1 MHILMSTHPQDTFS
15 RKLDQLRKS
24 TAQDNQLTRLSH
36 YINTGFPCEKKNLL
50 TDLQEFWNFRDTL
63 SIENGLL
70 TCGSRIIVPHEMK
83 VEMLQYI
90 HEGHQGK
97 ERCLL
102 RARNTVFWPKITYDI
117 QEIIERCIIWQE
129 HGKSQSIIGTT
140 QELPPFPWHT
150 LATDIFYWKRMDF
163 LIVADVFSKYF
174 LVRKLANSSSAAVCA
189 EIATI
194 VTELGL
200 PHIIRND
207 NGPCYNSKEFQ
218 QLLQH
223 YNITHHTSNP
233 HHPRSNGF
241 VERMVG
247 VAKKLMDKAGSEGK
261 PWISGLYEYR
271 VTPQSGSIASPLQL
285 ITQCTPREKD
295 LPQLPSTLGA
305 QEMYETHQE
314 LIRRQQ
320 HKLEKNYI
328 ELTPGMAVWVQ
339 HRQNTSWEPA
349 TVVSQSSSNSYWI
362 MQENGTD
369 QPRVYRKTRTMLKI
383 RCTDVRETR
392 HNYSQ
397 STESEKAKF
406 QTPSTSNEARNY
418 VEHNSVEEI

>member
-1 MHILMSTHPQDTFS
+1 
-15 RKLDQLRKS
+15 
-24 TAQDNQLTRLSH
+24 
-36 YINTGFPCEKKNLL
+36 
-50 TDLQEFWNFRDTL
+50 
-63 SIENGLL
+63 
-70 TCGSRIIVPHEMK
+70 
-83 VEMLQYI
+83 MLQYI
-90 HEGHQGK
+90 HNGHQGK

-102 RARNTVFWPKITYDI
+102 RARNTVFWPRITYDI
-117 QEIIERCIIWQE
+117 QELIERCIICQE
-129 HGKSQSIIGTT
+129 HRKSQPITGIT

-174 LVRKLANSSSAAVCA
+174 LVRKLANSTSAVVCA

-200 PHIIRND
+200 PHIIRSD

-218 QLLQH
+218 KLLQC
-223 YNITHHTSNP
+223 YNITHHTSSP

-285 ITQCTPREKD
+285 ITQRTPREKD

-305 QEMYETHQE
+305 QEMYETCQE
-314 LIRRQQ
+314 LIRRQPN
-320 HKLEKNYI
+320 KPERNYI

-362 MQENGTD
+362 MQENDTD
-369 QPRVYRKTRTMLKI
+369 QSKVYRRTRSMLKI
-383 RCTDVRETR
+383 RSTDVLQTR

-397 STESEKAKF
+397 LTEIEKAKF
-406 QTPSTSNEARNY
+406 QTPFTCNDERNFVKCNPVKKISDDLVYLTKDTSSASILSELEEREEITGDVPAPADIPAPADTL
-418 VEHNSVEEI
+418 ETVEEQPYTPGSRKSTRKNLGRPASTFSDFYM

>member
-1 MHILMSTHPQDTFS
+1 
-15 RKLDQLRKS
+15 
-24 TAQDNQLTRLSH
+24 
-36 YINTGFPCEKKNLL
+36 
-50 TDLQEFWNFRDTL
+50 
-63 SIENGLL
+63 
-70 TCGSRIIVPHEMK
+70 
-83 VEMLQYI
+83 
-90 HEGHQGK
+90 
-97 ERCLL
+97 
-102 RARNTVFWPKITYDI
+102 
-117 QEIIERCIIWQE
+117 
-129 HGKSQSIIGTT
+129 
-140 QELPPFPWHT
+140 
-150 LATDIFYWKRMDF
+150 MDF

-174 LVRKLANSSSAAVCA
+174 LARKLANSTSAAVCA

-200 PHIIRND
+200 PHSIRSD

-223 YNITHHTSNP
+223 YNITHHTSSP

-241 VERMVG
+241 VERMIG

-285 ITQCTPREKD
+285 ITQHTPREKD

-314 LIRRQQ
+314 LIRRQPN
-320 HKLEKNYI
+320 KPERNYI

-339 HRQNTSWEPA
+339 HGQNTSWEPA

-369 QPRVYRKTRTMLKI
+369 QPRVYRRTRSMLKI
-383 RCTDVRETR
+383 RCTDIRQTR

-397 STESEKAKF
+397 LTEIEKAKF
-406 QTPSTSNEARNY
+406 QTPFTYNDERNF
-418 VEHNSVEEI
+418 VEHNPVKEISDDLVHLTKSHTSSVSDFIFSERREEIAENVPAPADVPAPAPADTLETVEEQPYIPGSRKSMRKNPGR

>member
-1 MHILMSTHPQDTFS
+1 
-15 RKLDQLRKS
+15 
-24 TAQDNQLTRLSH
+24 
-36 YINTGFPCEKKNLL
+36 
-50 TDLQEFWNFRDTL
+50 
-63 SIENGLL
+63 
-70 TCGSRIIVPHEMK
+70 
-83 VEMLQYI
+83 MLQYI
-90 HEGHQGK
+90 HNGHQGE

-117 QEIIERCIIWQE
+117 QELIERCIICQE
-129 HGKSQSIIGTT
+129 HSIIGIT

-189 EIATI
+189 EIATF

-200 PHIIRND
+200 PHIIRSD

-218 QLLQH
+218 QLLQC
-223 YNITHHTSNP
+223 YNITHHTSSP

-314 LIRRQQ
+314 LIRRQPN
-320 HKLEKNYI
+320 KPERNYI

-349 TVVSQSSSNSYWI
+349 TVLSQSSSNSYWI

-369 QPRVYRKTRTMLKI
+369 QPKVYRRTRSMLKI
-383 RCTDVRETR
+383 RCTDVQQTR

-397 STESEKAKF
+397 LTETEKAKF
-406 QTPSTSNEARNY
+406 QTHLLIMMKETLSSTILSRKYQMILFTQQNQILPLLLLLYFQKKGRKLQKTFLHLKMFLHLHLHPHWRQSRNSLTLQDQESQQGRTLEGQP
-418 VEHNSVEEI
+418 VHLVTFT